1 MCLKHIFL
9 TFPCLPVLRRKCF
22 DSDNITFEV
31 ASPHAAIPALTHE
44 LLKLKTSQVELEIG
58 QFLFLGSRGRILDSI
73 IISTF
78 VQVHKNQRRAREKND
93 EHHHNN
99 CNDDGFVRLPFVI
112 I

>member
-9 TFPCLPVLRRKCF
+9 AFPCLSVLRGKCF
-22 DSDNITFEV
+22 DSNNITFEV
-31 ASPHAAIPALTHE
+31 ASKYAAISALTHK
-44 LLKLKTSQVELEIG
+44 LLKLKTSQIKLEIG
-58 QFLFLGSRGRILDSI
+58 QFLFLGSRSRILDSI

-78 VQVHKNQRRAREKND
+78 VQVHKNQRRGREKNN
-93 EHHHNN
+93 ENHHNY